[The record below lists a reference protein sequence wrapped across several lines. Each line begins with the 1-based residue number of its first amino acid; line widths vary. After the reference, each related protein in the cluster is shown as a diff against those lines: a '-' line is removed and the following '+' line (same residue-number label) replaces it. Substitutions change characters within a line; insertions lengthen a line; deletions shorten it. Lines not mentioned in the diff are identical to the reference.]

1 MLRTAM
7 IRQARRFLADRSG
20 TTAIEYAIIAAGVAG
35 AILATITALGGSVT
49 TLWTSVKDALG

>member
-1 MLRTAM
+1 MRRIAM
-7 IRQARRFLADRSG
+7 IRQARRFLADRHG